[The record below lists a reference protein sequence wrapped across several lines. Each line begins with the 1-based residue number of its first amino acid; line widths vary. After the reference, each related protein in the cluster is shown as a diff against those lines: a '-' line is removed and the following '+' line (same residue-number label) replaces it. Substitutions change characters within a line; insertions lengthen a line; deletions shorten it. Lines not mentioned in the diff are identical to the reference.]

1 MFITKVKNIK
11 IEAIASCVPKKEIDN
26 HVFGK
31 ELFGDSLEGIIR
43 ATGVEKRR
51 VCDDKNERVTVM
63 DLSIKAAE
71 ELFQNQKME
80 KNDFGAILFVTS
92 SPDNIMPNNATHVQ
106 HLMGFSNDL
115 AAFDINHACAAYPYG
130 LWVSSMIANST
141 EKKVL
146 LLEGDTNSYFVS
158 PEDKSTALLFGDAG
172 TATIVAPTDENCE
185 FVFGFDTDGSMRDS
199 LCIPDFGFR
208 NHLTEKS
215 LEIKEYEDG
224 SRRSGL
230 DMKMDGKDIF
240 SYVVQR
246 VPKMLNNLLEEED
259 YDLSEF
265 DYFLFHQANRYML
278 KQMSRKLKIDWN
290 KVPLSIHKYGNTSSA
305 SIPLNICSELSED
318 LEIKKQ
324 KVLMAGFGAGLATSA
339 AIMELGHC
347 FCPGVID
354 YE

>member
-1 MFITKVKNIK
+1 MFISKVKNIK
-11 IEAIASCVPKKEIDN
+11 IEGIASCVPKKEINN

-31 ELFGDSLEGIIR
+31 ELFGDSLEGVIR

-51 VCDDKNERVTVM
+51 VCDNKNKRVTVM

-71 ELFQNQKME
+71 KLYQNQKLD
-80 KNDFGAILFVTS
+80 KKDFGAILFVTS
-92 SPDNIMPNNATHVQ
+92 SPDSIMPNNATHVQ
-106 HLMGFSNDL
+106 HLMGFGNDL

-141 EKKVL
+141 QKKVL

-199 LCIPDFGFR
+199 LYIPDFGFR
-208 NHLTEKS
+208 NKLTEKS
-215 LEIKEYEDG
+215 LEQKEYEDG

-240 SYVVQR
+240 DYVVQR
-246 VPKMLNNLLEEED
+246 VPKILQGFLAKEEWDISDFE
-259 YDLSEF
+259 YL
-265 DYFLFHQANRYML
+265 LFHQANRYML
-278 KQMSRKLKIDWN
+278 KQLTRKLKGDWN
-290 KVPLSIHKYGNTSSA
+290 KVPLSINKYGNTSSA
-305 SIPLNICSELSED
+305 SIPLNICSELSEV
-318 LEIKKQ
+318 LEIRKQ

-339 AIMELGHC
+339 AILELGHC
-347 FCPGVID
+347 ICPGVIE